1 MQTKNFLTTLL
12 TVLPATQA
20 FKFTGPDP
28 SKPLDVS
35 KEITI
40 TWTGGIPE
48 TLSPKFDFSWECQP
62 DELNWI
68 GSDMTRY
75 VDDVYLSDGV
85 YKFQMGFRNA
95 GKMLIPF
102 ADKLAANASFSF
114 QAVFTNWRFEE
125 VLYWSD
131 NYTIVGIPG
140 GPKGEGAESGID
152 L

>member
-1 MQTKNFLTTLL
+1 MQTRTLL
-12 TVLPATQA
+12 TSLLTILPATGA

-40 TWTGGIPE
+40 TWTGGIPK
-48 TLSPKFDFSWECQP
+48 TLSPKFDFTWFCQP
-62 DELNWI
+62 DKLNAI
-68 GSDMTRY
+68 GSDVTRY
-75 VDDVYLSDGV
+75 VDDVYLSDGE

-114 QAVFTNWRFEE
+114 QAVFTDWRFEE

-131 NYTIVGIPG
+131 NYTVVGIPR
-140 GPKGEGAESGID
+140 GPKGEGADSEVE